1 MTMADSDLAPTGRY
15 SVATWPSR
23 AIAHPPAF
31 WRKWAALREIKNA
44 HRHRSDGNNSYPG
57 LLESGINLAR
67 AILPEPFQSADIDLT
82 GPPPCTRMW
91 MQVLKKDAARCHAGG
106 WIEVRGVVTADTE
119 NNSWEIG
126 SSKNEYMTLGD
137 DFTCE

>member
-1 MTMADSDLAPTGRY
+1 MRLAIAAMGTAFILACSSPG
-15 SVATWPSR
+15 SPSR
-23 AIAHPPAF
+23 AQSCADDYLTIENIHGTIMAINPA
-31 WRKWAALREIKNA
+31 
-44 HRHRSDGNNSYPG
+44 
-57 LLESGINLAR
+57 
-67 AILPEPFQSADIDLT
+67 PEPFQSADIDLT
-82 GPPPCTRMW
+82 GPAPCTRMW
-91 MQVLKKDAARCHAGG
+91 MQVLKKDAVRCQVGG

>member
-1 MTMADSDLAPTGRY
+1 MRIIIAAMGTALILACSSPG
-15 SVATWPSR
+15 SPSR
-23 AIAHPPAF
+23 AQSCADDYLTIESVHGNIVSINPA
-31 WRKWAALREIKNA
+31 
-44 HRHRSDGNNSYPG
+44 
-57 LLESGINLAR
+57 
-67 AILPEPFQSADIDLT
+67 PEPFQSADIDLT
-82 GPPPCTRMW
+82 GPAPCTRMW
-91 MQVLKKDAARCHAGG
+91 MQVLKKDAERCHAGG